1 MSKPRTTEVLT
12 ISLPPAMAR
21 ELEKAQK
28 AEHRTRSELVR
39 QALRDYLR
47 ARALPVYTPTRAEL
61 RSLARG
67 RAEIRRG
74 EYVTLDELRAYLA
87 THPSKVRAEGHRP
100 RSAARPRATA
110 RRA

>member
-1 MSKPRTTEVLT
+1 
-12 ISLPPAMAR
+12 MAR

-47 ARALPVYTPTRAEL
+47 ARALPVYTPTAAEL
-61 RSLARG
+61 RGIARG

-74 EYVTLDELRAYLA
+74 DYVTLDELRTYLA
-87 THPSKVRAEGHRP
+87 THPPKVRAESDRP
-100 RSAARPRATA
+100 RSAARSRQT
-110 RRA
+110 RRRS